1 MATSV
6 SSARSSSVRTKTDHG
21 SVTKRLQSELMSLM
35 MSPPKGISAF
45 PSNDNFFNWAGT
57 IKGVE
62 GTAYENLTFKMSLVF
77 PSDYP
82 YSAPTVRFETPIFHP
97 NVDLH
102 GNICLDILKEKWSAV
117 YNVSSI
123 LLSIQSLLG
132 EPNNDSP
139 LNCQAAEL
147 WENQVE
153 FKKTVVRKYKESQ
166 SH

>member
-1 MATSV
+1 M
-6 SSARSSSVRTKTDHG
+6 SSRSKTDSG

-45 PSNDNFFNWAGT
+45 PSNDNFFNWTAT
-57 IKGVE
+57 VKGVE
-62 GTAYENLTFKMSLVF
+62 GTAYENLTFKLCLTF
-77 PSDYP
+77 PSNYP
-82 YSAPTVRFETPIFHP
+82 YSAPTVSFETSIFHP

-147 WENQVE
+147 WENQIE
-153 FKKTVVRKYKESQ
+153 FTKIVKRKYNEQ
-166 SH
+166 AAH